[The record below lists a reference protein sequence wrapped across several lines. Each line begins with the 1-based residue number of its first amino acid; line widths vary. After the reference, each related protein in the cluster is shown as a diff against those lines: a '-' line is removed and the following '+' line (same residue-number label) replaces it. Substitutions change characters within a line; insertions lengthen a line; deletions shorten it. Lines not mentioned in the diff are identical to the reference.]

1 MNAILTY
8 FKDVQ
13 REVKQTT
20 FPSKDFTFYYTLF
33 VIAFAVIMA
42 IYFALLDLGFGKLLY
57 YYLHAFV
64 K

>member
-13 REVKQTT
+13 RELRQTT
-20 FPSKDFTFYYTLF
+20 FPTKDFTFYYTLF
-33 VIAFAVIMA
+33 VIAFAAVMA
-42 IYFALLDLGFGKLLY
+42 IYFAMLDLGFGKLLLSY
-57 YYLHAFV
+57 IEAFA

>member
-13 REVKQTT
+13 RELKQTT
-20 FPSKDFTFYYTLF
+20 FPSRDFTFYYTLF
-33 VIAFAVIMA
+33 VIVFAAIMA

-57 YYLHAFV
+57 YYLQAFV